1 MPLYICEL
9 CNFSTK
15 IKTHYERHL
24 NTKKHRVK
32 DGMDDEEVVIFQS
45 GAKKSQKEPILEKK
59 EPKEPAKKFQKC
71 ENFDDFEKKKKII
84 KKNQKKKKFFF
95 ANSAIQNFL
104 VFLQNVDMNYIDVNL
119 TIVK

>member
-1 MPLYICEL
+1 MPVYICEL

-32 DGMDDEEVVIFQS
+32 DGMDEEEVVIFQS

-71 ENFDDFEKKKKII
+71 EGNGCWDGNWVWLADSHHVHF
-84 KKNQKKKKFFF
+84 
-95 ANSAIQNFL
+95 
-104 VFLQNVDMNYIDVNL
+104 
-119 TIVK
+119 

>member
-71 ENFDDFEKKKKII
+71 ENFDDLEKKKKN
-84 KKNQKKKKFFF
+84 NQKESKKKKIFFLR
-95 ANSAIQNFL
+95 I
-104 VFLQNVDMNYIDVNL
+104 LQFRIF
-119 TIVK
+119 